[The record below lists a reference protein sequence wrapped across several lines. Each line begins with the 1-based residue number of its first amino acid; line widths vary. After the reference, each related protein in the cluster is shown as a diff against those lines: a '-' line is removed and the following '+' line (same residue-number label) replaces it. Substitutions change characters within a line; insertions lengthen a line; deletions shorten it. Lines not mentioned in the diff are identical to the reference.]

1 MTVTKQPGEIAVG
14 TLKPSHIDADE
25 MHHFYLSHI
34 DVLYIKMT
42 GLMSR
47 FQIWPWFCHTMNHM
61 HVMNVFIHDVCS
73 IYSLNKYNR
82 IH

>member
-1 MTVTKQPGEIAVG
+1 MSQM
-14 TLKPSHIDADE
+14 SIDADE

-47 FQIWPWFCHTMNHM
+47 FQIWPWFYHTMNHT
-61 HVMNVFIHDVCS
+61 HVMNVFIHDIFS
-73 IYSLNKYNR
+73 IYSLNK
-82 IH
+82 I